1 MPLFLQFV
9 SKQAGIGSLVKL
21 VAWLLRHTVSATANA
36 IGMPCRSACSIQRQT
51 YLTSQTAQAGLPGQ
65 KTRQK
70 TQRTDNGMR
79 TCVQSR
85 SRFLRL
91 LCVAHQPPDAVR
103 HLRRPPESRPRPGL
117 NVAVSCSSHEQCL
130 NCILCCKSYHSTPV
144 ITGGAWERRSHP
156 TRLEHGVIKPQ
167 SSRCLMLWI
176 CVSRKHA
183 NGEFAVFVEALHTA
197 VNLG

>member
-1 MPLFLQFV
+1 MPLFLQLV

-51 YLTSQTAQAGLPGQ
+51 YLTNQTAQAGLPG
-65 KTRQK
+65 QK

-91 LCVAHQPPDAVR
+91 LCVTHQPPDGVR
-103 HLRRPPESRPRPGL
+103 HLRGPPESRPRPGP
-117 NVAVSCSSHEQCL
+117 NIAVNCSSHEQCL
-130 NCILCCKSYHSTPV
+130 NWIACCKSYHSTPV
-144 ITGGAWERRSHP
+144 TTSSAWERRSHS
-156 TRLEHGVIKPQ
+156 TRLKHGVIKPQ
-167 SSRCLMLWI
+167 SIRCLILWM

-183 NGEFAVFVEALHTA
+183 NGEIAVFVEALHAA
-197 VNLG
+197 VNVG